1 MITDRTNNKQKGTR
15 PFAGTLNPYLL
26 APVCF
31 VVLVGFGAVPRLE
44 RQAELNRVH
53 HELAIEVPEVRAA
66 IVHPAEN
73 TSKLVLPG
81 DIQAIQE
88 IPIYARANGYVHDR
102 YVDIGDNVKAGQLL
116 ARLETP
122 EVDQQVE
129 QAKANLQ
136 VSEAALESADS
147 DRQTNISQLKAAQ
160 AAIRQA
166 TTNLDYSR
174 IENVRYHKLADE
186 GAVSY
191 EDGDRALKLF
201 NSDNEALK
209 IAEHNEKAAQSQ
221 VDSADDKVAAAKRS
235 VEANRANLKHYQAL
249 QGFQNIVAPSDG
261 VITARFLDPGSLV
274 ALGGGSGSTQL
285 LTMARTDV
293 LRIYVDVPQSDYRY
307 IHNGDK
313 ADILL
318 QEYPD
323 KVFTGTVTNIA
334 GALNPGSRTLQTE
347 IRIQNQNHIL
357 KPGSYADV
365 RFSFNRQDPPL
376 VVPSNA
382 VITKNDG
389 LYVALAGDG
398 KVHYQK
404 IDSTRDYGSKMEV
417 SSGLK
422 DNDVVLLDAP
432 DGLVDGAAVKPILSH
447 S

>member
-1 MITDRTNNKQKGTR
+1 
-15 PFAGTLNPYLL
+15 LNPYLL

-31 VVLVGFGAVPRLE
+31 VVLVGFGAAPRLE
-44 RQAELNRVH
+44 RQVELNQVH
-53 HELAIEVPEVRAA
+53 HQLAVEIPEVKAA
-66 IVHPAEN
+66 IVKPAEN

-81 DIQAIQE
+81 DMQAIQD
-88 IPIYARANGYVHDR
+88 IPIYARANGYVHQR

-116 ARLETP
+116 ATIETP
-122 EVDQQVE
+122 ELDQQVE

-136 VSEAALESADS
+136 VAEANLDSAEA
-147 DRQTNISQLKAAQ
+147 DRQTNVSQLRAAE

-166 TTNLDYSR
+166 KTNLDYSR
-174 IENVRYHKLADE
+174 IENIRYHKLADE

-191 EDGDRALKLF
+191 EDGDRALKLY
-201 NSDNEALK
+201 NSDTEALK
-209 IAEHNEKAAQSQ
+209 IAEQNEKAAQTQLEST
-221 VDSADDKVAAAKRS
+221 DNKVAANKRS
-235 VEANRANLKHYQAL
+235 VEANRANLKQYQAL
-249 QGFQNIVAPSDG
+249 QAFHNIIAPSDG
-261 VITARFLDPGSLV
+261 VITARFIDPGSLV

-313 ADILL
+313 AEVLL
-318 QEYPD
+318 QEFPD

-334 GALNPGSRTLQTE
+334 GALNSGSRTLQTE
-347 IRIQNQNHIL
+347 IRIQNQNHVL
-357 KPGSYADV
+357 KPGAYADV
-365 RFSFNRQDPPL
+365 RFSFNRPDPPL

-389 LYVALAGDG
+389 IYVALATDG

-404 IDSTRDYGSKMEV
+404 IEAARDYGSKMEV

-432 DGLVDGAAVKPILSH
+432 DNLVDGAAVRPVLIH